1 MLVFERPSYTLFL
14 CSQVCDNVNYQVL
27 VAGKM
32 KAIRLNLTL
41 IIFGVASMI
50 LSSNVHAIAL
60 GKMRVDSTQLRP
72 LRLQIDLGELQ
83 GIALESISAKVAG
96 ADQFRASGM
105 TYQGWYS
112 GLDLKV
118 VQGGGRAVLQVRGKE
133 PIYQEKLDLI
143 FDVDFRSG
151 RELAVYRVQIP
162 EFSELPAKNSQE
174 SVNSRLIEPQET
186 LYKIQVS
193 GLNESSNSTDQMLT
207 TQSQSIGIQKNA
219 FRLSDAEQEALFR
232 SQQQSDSGAITN
244 KTSGQIQPAIALAQ
258 PDLGQDNA
266 FRLSDAEEEAL
277 FRSQQQSD
285 SGAITSK
292 TSGQIQPAAALA
304 QPDLGQENAIW
315 VKPGQTL
322 WRISINNS
330 PSGVSVWQM
339 LMALYK
345 ANPKAFRGGNIS
357 RLIAKS
363 YLGIPDG
370 GRLRSLSTAQSK
382 AEYELLVGTRVTKP
396 TMKRK
401 PIIKPAIVKHI
412 PQQPKIMIAS
422 VKPEDALLRI
432 PISSSPEGV
441 HQWQTLM
448 ALYKANPEGLMT
460 MYTANPESFKDS
472 DIRYVLTNS
481 FLDLSTLDQLK
492 VLSVVQSKIE
502 PVEAQQ

>member
-1 MLVFERPSYTLFL
+1 MIYR
-14 CSQVCDNVNYQVL
+14 VL

-50 LSSNVHAIAL
+50 LSSNVQAIAL

-72 LRLQIDLGELQ
+72 LRLQIDLGELR
-83 GIALESISAKVAG
+83 GITVESISAKIAG
-96 ADQFRASGM
+96 ADQFQATGM

-118 VQGGGRAVLQVRGKE
+118 VEGSGHAVLQVRGKE

-143 FDVDFRSG
+143 FDVDFRGG
-151 RELAVYRVQIP
+151 RELARYRVQIP

-174 SVNSRLIEPQET
+174 SVNSRSIEPEEI
-186 LYKIQVS
+186 LYRTQVS
-193 GLNESSNSTDQMLT
+193 GLNESSDSTDQMFT
-207 TQSQSIGIQKNA
+207 TQSHSLSIDAQENA
-219 FRLSDAEQEALFR
+219 FS
-232 SQQQSDSGAITN
+232 
-244 KTSGQIQPAIALAQ
+244 
-258 PDLGQDNA
+258 
-266 FRLSDAEEEAL
+266 LSDAEEEAL
-277 FRSQQQSD
+277 FRSQQLSD

-292 TSGQIQPAAALA
+292 TSEQIQPVVALA

-322 WRISINNS
+322 WRISVNNS
-330 PSGVSVWQM
+330 RSGVSVWQM

-345 ANPKAFRGGNIS
+345 ANPKAFRGGDIS

-382 AEYELLVGTRVTKP
+382 AEYDSLVGTRVTKP
-396 TMKRK
+396 TIKQK
-401 PIIKPAIVKHI
+401 PIIKPAIVKQI
-412 PQQPKIMIAS
+412 PQQPKIMSAS

-448 ALYKANPEGLMT
+448 TLYKANPEGLMT
-460 MYTANPESFKDS
+460 MYTANPESFEES

>member
-1 MLVFERPSYTLFL
+1 MIYR
-14 CSQVCDNVNYQVL
+14 VL

-32 KAIRLNLTL
+32 KAMRLNLTL

-50 LSSNVHAIAL
+50 LSSNVQAIAL

-83 GIALESISAKVAG
+83 GFALESISAKIAG

-118 VQGGGRAVLQVRGKE
+118 IQGGGSRAVLQVRGKE

-143 FDVDFRSG
+143 FDVDFRGG
-151 RELAVYRVQIP
+151 REIAVYRLQLP
-162 EFSELPAKNSQE
+162 EFNELAAKNSQE
-174 SVNSRLIEPQET
+174 SVNSRSIEPQEI
-186 LYKIQVS
+186 LYRTQVS
-193 GLNESSNSTDQMLT
+193 GLNESSDSIDQMLT
-207 TQSQSIGIQKNA
+207 TQSQSIDTQKN
-219 FRLSDAEQEALFR
+219 S
-232 SQQQSDSGAITN
+232 
-244 KTSGQIQPAIALAQ
+244 
-258 PDLGQDNA
+258 

-292 TSGQIQPAAALA
+292 TSRQIQPAVALA
-304 QPDLGQENAIW
+304 QSDLGQENAIW

-345 ANPKAFRGGNIS
+345 ANPKAFRGGDIS

-382 AEYELLVGTRVTKP
+382 AEYELLVGTRITKP
-396 TMKRK
+396 T
-401 PIIKPAIVKHI
+401 IK
-412 PQQPKIMIAS
+412 
-422 VKPEDALLRI
+422 
-432 PISSSPEGV
+432 
-441 HQWQTLM
+441 
-448 ALYKANPEGLMT
+448 
-460 MYTANPESFKDS
+460 
-472 DIRYVLTNS
+472 
-481 FLDLSTLDQLK
+481 
-492 VLSVVQSKIE
+492 
-502 PVEAQQ
+502 